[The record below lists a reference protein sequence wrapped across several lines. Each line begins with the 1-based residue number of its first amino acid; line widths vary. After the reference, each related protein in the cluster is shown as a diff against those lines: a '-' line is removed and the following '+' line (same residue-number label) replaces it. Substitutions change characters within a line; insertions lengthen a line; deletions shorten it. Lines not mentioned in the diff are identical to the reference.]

1 MKGRKGRNGCYN
13 RKISGNLGKRIKKR
27 EKIDRK
33 GENPVKRR
41 RKGGKVTEKK
51 NFSIKCN

>member
-13 RKISGNLGKRIKKR
+13 KKISGNLGKRRKKR

-33 GENPVKRR
+33 GENPVKRK
-41 RKGGKVTEKK
+41 RKGEKLRK
-51 NFSIKCN
+51 RKTFP